1 MKSNIKKIENKGKLF
16 RYRSNTLRDP
26 RKSHEKYGIIIDEN
40 PEEYGPGWIKVMW
53 SDTGKVGRAS
63 FVMVE
68 IIN

>member
-16 RYRSNTLRDP
+16 RYPTLRG
-26 RKSHEKYGIIIDEN
+26 SQEKYGIIIDEN

-63 FVMVE
+63 SVMVE